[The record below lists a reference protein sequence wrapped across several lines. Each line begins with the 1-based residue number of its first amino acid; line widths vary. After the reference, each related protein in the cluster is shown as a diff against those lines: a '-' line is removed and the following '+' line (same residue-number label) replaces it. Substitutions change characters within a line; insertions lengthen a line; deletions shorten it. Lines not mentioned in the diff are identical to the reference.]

1 MLEQVEVAI
10 KFIASMGGQPDMKI
24 YSYLHSTLK
33 YPISIHQFSSA
44 VSRALLVPVLSVF
57 LSLKH
62 N

>member
-1 MLEQVEVAI
+1 MLEQVEIAI
-10 KFIASMGGQPDMKI
+10 KFIASIGGQPDMKI

-57 LSLKH
+57 I
-62 N
+62 